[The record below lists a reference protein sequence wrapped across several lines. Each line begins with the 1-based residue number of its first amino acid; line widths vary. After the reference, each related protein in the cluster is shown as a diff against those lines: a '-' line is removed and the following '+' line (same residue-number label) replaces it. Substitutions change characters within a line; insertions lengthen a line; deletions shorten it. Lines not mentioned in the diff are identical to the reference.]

1 MNLKHF
7 LQVICISIFFFS
19 CSEDNDITVPRNLQ
33 EYIAANASRELDT
46 VLAFGA
52 NADANLGLSYIFYYP
67 TEGATEIK
75 YFETDSTSVNETDF
89 SNYKREILSETDV
102 FGGKLKRF
110 SRSSS
115 EEAWCVVTYFTA
127 GKLHTSQPI
136 RLKNATNPT
145 TWEEEVTIEYPTT
158 LEPKFTWSD
167 FGIID
172 NDIYFQVLTDEEDA
186 FISGIYTRDN
196 FFQYY
201 DTSNTDQNLVIN
213 TTPPP
218 ALVVGNTYN
227 FTLMA
232 ISKDN
237 WVNLVIQNSF
247 VAQ

>member
-1 MNLKHF
+1 MKLKCF
-7 LQVICISIFFFS
+7 LQVICVLIFFFS
-19 CSEDNDITVPRNLQ
+19 CSEDNDITVSRNLQ

-46 VLAFGA
+46 VIAFGA

-67 TEGATEIK
+67 RESATEIK

-110 SRSSS
+110 SRPSS
-115 EEAWCVVTYFTA
+115 EEAWCIVTYFTA

-196 FFQYY
+196 FFRYY

-213 TTPPP
+213 TTTPP
-218 ALVVGNTYN
+218 ALLADNTYN

-232 ISKDN
+232 LSKDN
-237 WVNLVIQNSF
+237 WVNLVIQKSF